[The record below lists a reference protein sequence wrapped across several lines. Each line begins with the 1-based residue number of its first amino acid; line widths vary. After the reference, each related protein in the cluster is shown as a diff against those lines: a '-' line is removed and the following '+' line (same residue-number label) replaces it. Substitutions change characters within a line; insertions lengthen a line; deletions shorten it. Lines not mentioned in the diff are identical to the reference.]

1 MVPTSPQALAAALY
15 EALAGGDKQRLSA
28 LLHPAF
34 VGRTTAGLPFGLGGQ
49 YDGPDDMRRRFW
61 GGIAKH
67 FIATAIADDMRV
79 LDDDRLLVHGRYVG
93 QGRTGGADLTAAFMH
108 LLSFREGRISALVQL
123 TDSARWAQ
131 AGRESASARETE
143 AVTLQVADGLATIR
157 LNRPEAHNAIDTAFV
172 EALYR
177 AVHRCVDDRTVRA
190 VLLLGNGKSFTVG
203 GDLPYLAKAES
214 PALPGLLRS
223 MTGPYHEALRTL
235 SRMDV
240 PLVVAVQGAVAGG
253 GLGLTYSGDIVLAAD
268 NSRFAL
274 GFSALGLSPDGGNS
288 WFLPRLVG
296 TRRAQELYFENRVLD
311 AQEALDWGLVTR
323 VVPLA
328 ELEAQALACA
338 TRLAHGPTLAFAETR
353 RLFRDAGSA
362 TLSEQLGA
370 ETEALSR
377 TAATEDAPAAIAAFT
392 NKRPP
397 VFRGV

>member
-1 MVPTSPQALAAALY
+1 MDLTSPQALAAALY
-15 EALAGGDKQRLSA
+15 EALAAGDKQWLA
-28 LLHPAF
+28 ELLHPAF
-34 VGRTTAGLPFGLGGQ
+34 VGETTAGLPFDLGGH

-67 FIATAIADDMRV
+67 FVAKAIPHDMRV
-79 LDDDRLLVHGRYVG
+79 LDDGRLLVHGRYEG
-93 QGRTGGADLTAAFMH
+93 QGRAGGASLTADFMH
-108 LLSFREGRISALVQL
+108 LLSLREGRISALVQL

-131 AGRESASARETE
+131 AGQGGVQTPAAE
-143 AVTLQVADGLATIR
+143 AVTLQVTDGLATIR

-172 EALYR
+172 EAFYR
-177 AVHRCVDDRTVRA
+177 AVLRCADDRSVRA
-190 VLLLGNGKSFTVG
+190 VLLLGNGKAFTVG
-203 GDLPYLAKAES
+203 GDLPYLAKAEP

-235 SRMDV
+235 SRLDA
-240 PLVVAVQGAVAGG
+240 PLVVAVQGPVAGG
-253 GLGLTYSGDIVLAAD
+253 GLGLMYGGDIVLAAD

-274 GFSALGLSPDGGNS
+274 GFSALGLSSDGGNS

-311 AQEALDWGLVTR
+311 AQEALDWGLITR

-338 TRLAHGPTLAFAETR
+338 TRLAQGPTRAYAEMR
-353 RLFRDAGSA
+353 RLFRDGSAA

-392 NKRPP
+392 QKQAP
-397 VFRGV
+397 VFHGR